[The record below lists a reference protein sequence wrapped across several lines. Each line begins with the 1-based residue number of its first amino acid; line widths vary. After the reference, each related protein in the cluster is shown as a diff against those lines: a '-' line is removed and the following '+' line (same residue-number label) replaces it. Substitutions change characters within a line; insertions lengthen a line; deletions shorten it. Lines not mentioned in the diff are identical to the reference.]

1 MKSKKLL
8 LTALTSLAFASG
20 LTACGG
26 GKVEFKIGILQPVE
40 HAALDAAQN
49 GFKEGVKEKL
59 GDKTVEFNYLNA
71 MASDA
76 NMSLYASDLVDAND
90 LNLGIGT
97 GAALALK
104 SASVTK
110 GSTKPVLFTAVT
122 DPVDA
127 KLVSDKNA
135 PEGFITGSSDM
146 NPVVDQIN
154 LIQEVMPTVSKIGIL
169 YTQSEVNSKVQ
180 SDMAEAKITEL
191 GLTPVIRTCTNSA
204 DITSA
209 AQALVDDG
217 VQAIYIPTD
226 NNIAANMGAVKT
238 PANAAHVL
246 VMCGEEGMIKN
257 GGHLTLSINYFD
269 LGKQAGIMAADILLK
284 NKTIKETPVKYMTSA
299 ECTYVLSSKNLEA
312 AQITI
317 PDSVK
322 TAHSWSDVDA

>member
-26 GKVEFKIGILQPVE
+26 GKVDFKIGILQPVE

-127 KLVSDKNA
+127 KLVNDKDA

-209 AQALVDDG
+209 AQALVNDG
-217 VQAIYIPTD
+217 VQAIYVPTD

>member
-1 MKSKKLL
+1 MKSRKLL
-8 LTALTSLAFASG
+8 LTALTAIAFASG

-26 GKVEFKIGILQPVE
+26 NKADFKIGILQPVE

-59 GDKTVEFNYLNA
+59 GDKTVEFKYLNA
-71 MASDA
+71 MGSDA
-76 NMSLYASDLVDAND
+76 NMSLYASELVDTND

-110 GSTKPVLFTAVT
+110 GSEKPVLFTAVT
-122 DPVDA
+122 DPIDA
-127 KLVSDKNA
+127 KLVSDKDA

-146 NPVVDQIN
+146 NPVEDQIA
-154 LIQEVMPTVSKIGIL
+154 LIKEVIPSVTKIGIL
-169 YTQSEVNSKVQ
+169 YTQSEINSKVQ
-180 SDMAEAKITEL
+180 SDMAEAKIAEM
-191 GLTPVIRTCTNSA
+191 GLTSKVSTCTNSS
-204 DITSA
+204 DIGMAT
-209 AQALVDDG
+209 QVLIDDG

-226 NNIAANMGAVKT
+226 NNVASNMGAVKPLT
-238 PANAAHVL
+238 NAAHVL
-246 VMCGEEGMIKN
+246 VMCGEEGMIKG

-284 NKTIKETPVKYMTSA
+284 NKTVKDTPIKYMTSS

-312 AQITI
+312 AGITL
-317 PDSVK
+317 PDSIK
-322 TAHSWSDVDA
+322 TAHTWSDVDA